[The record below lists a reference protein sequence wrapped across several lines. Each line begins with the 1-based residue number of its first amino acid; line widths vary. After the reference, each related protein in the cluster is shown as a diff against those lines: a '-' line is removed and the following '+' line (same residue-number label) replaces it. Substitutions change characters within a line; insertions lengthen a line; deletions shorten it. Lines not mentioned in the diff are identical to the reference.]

1 MMLLFLFLCLL
12 LFALLF
18 IDALLIAV
26 VVVEV
31 GKKNLTPRW
40 LLYYSAS
47 SVFRRK
53 DSKSPPSLY
62 IGIAAAPAV
71 EGPYQRLNEKPFF
84 GTSEGVPQVI
94 GTFAANE
101 EGEIYS
107 KAAPT
112 TSFSMSFPDSMLT
125 R

>member
-1 MMLLFLFLCLL
+1 MFLRYYF
-12 LFALLF
+12 
-18 IDALLIAV
+18 DALLIAV
-26 VVVEV
+26 VVVVV

-94 GTFAANE
+94 GTFAANA

-107 KAAPT
+107 KAAPM

-125 R
+125 RLSSIKE

>member
-1 MMLLFLFLCLL
+1 M
-12 LFALLF
+12 
-18 IDALLIAV
+18 AV
-26 VVVEV
+26 VVVVV

-94 GTFAANE
+94 GTFAANA

-112 TSFSMSFPDSMLT
+112 TSFSMSFPIISQFDVNQMILHQRVNQS
-125 R
+125 

>member
-1 MMLLFLFLCLL
+1 MHYSLLWLWLRY
-12 LFALLF
+12 
-18 IDALLIAV
+18 I
-26 VVVEV
+26 

-94 GTFAANE
+94 GTFAANA

-112 TSFSMSFPDSMLT
+112 TSFFMSFPNSMLT